1 MKQMDPSPNATAIQ
15 YKRKDPMA
23 AADGDFQ
30 IPWDLTEIVEPKRLA
45 DWVREEIAGLH
56 WDNPELIEY
65 LRAHPNYH
73 PRMFLTVLTY
83 AYSSGVFESE
93 EILRRC
99 DSEPGYRA
107 LSTDAAPESVAAI
120 RKFRRDNRA
129 LLKWSLIQVLK
140 RCLEYTSNAGQLLL
154 PAGVKRLLL
163 DNAVARLELARH
175 LDRAMQEI

>member
-1 MKQMDPSPNATAIQ
+1 MDTSLKPATQ
-15 YKRKDPMA
+15 YTRTDPTVA
-23 AADGDFQ
+23 GAGGDFQ
-30 IPWDLTEIVEPKRLA
+30 IPWDLTEIVEAKSLVA
-45 DWVREEIAGLH
+45 WVREEISGLH
-56 WDNPELIEY
+56 WDNPELVEY

-73 PRMFLTVLTY
+73 PRMLLTVLTY
-83 AYSSGVFESE
+83 AYASGVFESE

-99 DSEPGYRA
+99 DTEPVYRA
-107 LSTDAAPESVAAI
+107 LSTDAAPESISAI

-129 LLKWSLIQVLK
+129 LLKWGLIQSLK
-140 RCLEYTSNAGQLLL
+140 RCLEYTSNLNQGQMLL